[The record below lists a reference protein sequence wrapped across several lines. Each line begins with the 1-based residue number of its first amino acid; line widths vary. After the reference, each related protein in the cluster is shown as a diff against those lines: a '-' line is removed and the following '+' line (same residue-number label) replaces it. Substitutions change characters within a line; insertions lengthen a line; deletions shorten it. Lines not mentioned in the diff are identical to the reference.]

1 MHDAPTPPHPS
12 LDARMPPQLSALPA
26 LLRAW
31 WCTVSQSWHHR
42 VGAAHRK
49 LSGLSGLSRSLARAR
64 TQRRQL
70 ADAAWRDLA
79 SAAGI
84 ADADKSAKKA
94 DVALARAKLKVC
106 PPMMCMSG

>member
-1 MHDAPTPPHPS
+1 
-12 LDARMPPQLSALPA
+12 
-26 LLRAW
+26 
-31 WCTVSQSWHHR
+31 

-94 DVALARAKLKVC
+94 DVALARAKLKVR